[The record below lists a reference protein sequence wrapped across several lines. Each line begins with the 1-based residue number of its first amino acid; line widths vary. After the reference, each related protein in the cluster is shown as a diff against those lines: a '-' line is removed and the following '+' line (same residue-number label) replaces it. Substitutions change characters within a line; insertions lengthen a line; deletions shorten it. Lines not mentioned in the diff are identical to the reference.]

1 MDLIRCGW
9 CDHPTPPDEDCH
21 ACGHEDPARPW
32 IQRGRQAPTV
42 RTDAVGRPVLDAG
55 AIRRRLR
62 DARAALGPEATREA
76 LAEQLGVSVRTL
88 GRWQKVADK

>member
-1 MDLIRCGW
+1 MIRCGW
-9 CDHPTPPDEDCH
+9 CDHPTPAGEDCH

-32 IQRGRQAPTV
+32 VQRGKEPPTV
-42 RTDAVGRPVLDAG
+42 RTDAVGRPTLDTQ